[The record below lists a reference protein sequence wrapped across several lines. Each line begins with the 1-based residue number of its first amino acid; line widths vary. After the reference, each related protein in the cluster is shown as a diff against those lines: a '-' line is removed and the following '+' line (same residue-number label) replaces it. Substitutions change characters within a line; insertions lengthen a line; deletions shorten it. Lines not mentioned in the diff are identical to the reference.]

1 MALLN
6 VGKGV
11 DNGYLMTYYH
21 DLTWALREISNRFP
35 APPDEEYEECGK
47 LWVFDGTETIENTN
61 EQAKFELFQEI
72 RQAFYTCII
81 SIYQVY
87 NPMHN
92 QTDACLRLFF
102 LELNN
107 EQVTSPRWWNML
119 KRKQILIQS
128 CVVELFVLVCS
139 MVRQSES
146 YEGTTMA
153 RPFPLESF
161 NGQPM
166 HWTQMCKVLPKDNR
180 IAELALK
187 PVADGRRL
195 PGVALSNGR
204 LPPKRFSNGDV
215 SDREPRP
222 LMFLVGEPAEQ
233 PTDRHIPE
241 LWEEKLWTRE
251 HDVVHKKGWC
261 ELNRLL
267 HIQGKEPTPLETSPP
282 RARVRDICEWKLTK
296 GTMKFALKLR
306 CCRQPIKRFMVRG
319 GGRGGGGGGGRGGG
333 GRGGGGRGGGGRG
346 GGGGGGRRG
355 FGLEEFVKKPDEG
368 DQTKRTEQ
376 PRVSGIE
383 GLEKEFVHSD
393 EESDDEPTAEEE
405 QIFKPPDLEKY
416 QYKYVPHAEREI
428 TTENRRGSALRQE
441 AAALAKKAAAALE
454 KEAAAALEQKRQ
466 RLEAAALAKE
476 AAALAKEA
484 AALAK
489 EAAAPLEQKQQRLK
503 VLKAKVKKEEDTPE
517 QIVPETPPDAEAIER
532 MRKKAE
538 DDAKAEQ
545 AFEKAFPTKR
555 SQERNMYIVF
565 HPGKPEFESEM
576 MFTTAVDKSG
586 DDSGPSD
593 WSAANTD
600 PQNSE
605 LNHDDAHEESG
616 LSAAYTDPHQQQGDD
631 APDERPSH
639 ESAGTDEPD
648 ISDPEI
654 DEEDIQDPQT
664 HESDAPDNEEIQDAP
679 VIYEEIVQDQL
690 WPGNDWPPKFKRSF
704 PIDQLPV
711 NVKKEDNC
719 PGSAAWNS
727 GVEYIFQ
734 NKGKVLD
741 HKFREEILR
750 YCLNQEQVNDNY
762 EYFHIPVDKKYIEWW
777 LTDYV
782 LAKQLEAEDIREGR
796 TYSQRTDEQ
805 IARWKNTGLGPSL
818 KEQIQLHYP
827 GEAKVTALKDER
839 QNAGRGARTPA
850 VIQYGPA
857 RLRGGPLPAAITHIS
872 RARFTLPPACL
883 HDNES
888 VPDATLKAFHTFI
901 YSKSTRFLQYTKPDH
916 IPRATRIMYRFR
928 CWKAFMS
935 LVEQLE
941 MDIDDYLEQTPN
953 ADWKDAPK
961 YREYLEVAHGTK
973 NVLLQ
978 AADMSSNK
986 YLINDLLNVA
996 TPVETKNMYLL

>member
-11 DNGYLMTYYH
+11 NNGHLMTLYH
-21 DLTWALREISNRFP
+21 DLTAALREISNRFP

-92 QTDACLRLFF
+92 QTDAYLRLFF

-195 PGVALSNGR
+195 PGVALSNGT

-233 PTDRHIPE
+233 PTDRQIPE

-405 QIFKPPDLEKY
+405 QIFKPPDLEQY
-416 QYKYVPHAEREI
+416 QYKYVPPAERET

-484 AALAK
+484 AA
-489 EAAAPLEQKQQRLK
+489 PLEQKQQRLK
-503 VLKAKVKKEEDTPE
+503 VLEAKVKKEEDTPE

-555 SQERNMYIVF
+555 SQARNMYIVF

-576 MFTTAVDKSG
+576 MFTTAADE
-586 DDSGPSD
+586 SD
-593 WSAANTD
+593 LSAAYTD

-605 LNHDDAHEESG
+605 LNDDDQH
-616 LSAAYTDPHQQQGDD
+616 TGD
-631 APDERPSH
+631 EGEVH
-639 ESAGTDEPD
+639 
-648 ISDPEI
+648 
-654 DEEDIQDPQT
+654 QDP
-664 HESDAPDNEEIQDAP
+664 PD
-679 VIYEEIVQDQL
+679 IYEEIVQVQA
-690 WPGNDWPPKFKRSF
+690 WPGKDWPAKSKRNF
-704 PIDQLPV
+704 PINKLPV
-711 NVKKEDNC
+711 NVQNEDNC

-762 EYFHIPVDKKYIEWW
+762 EYFHIPVDKKYIECW

-782 LAKQLEAEDIREGR
+782 LAKQLEAEDILAGR
-796 TYSQRTDEQ
+796 TYSQRTPEQ
-805 IARWKNTGLGPSL
+805 IARWKNTGPGILLTAP
-818 KEQIQLHYP
+818 IQLHYP
-827 GEAKVTALKDER
+827 GEAKVTALKKQR